1 MQGFGSTADYLSWGK
16 EKFIL
21 KLSRNEKIFHPNAII
36 ENIIK
41 LTFFSYTTL
50 PFFYFLR
57 K

>member
-41 LTFFSYTTL
+41 LTFFPTL
-50 PFFYFLR
+50 HCLFFIF
-57 K
+57 